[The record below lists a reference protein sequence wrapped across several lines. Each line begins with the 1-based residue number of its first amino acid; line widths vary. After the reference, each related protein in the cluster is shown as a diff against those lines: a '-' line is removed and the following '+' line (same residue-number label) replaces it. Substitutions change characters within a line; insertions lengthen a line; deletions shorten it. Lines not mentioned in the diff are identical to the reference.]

1 MKKILVIDDEVPVRK
16 VIARY
21 LEHGGFVVTGVGCAD
36 DAVAAVRRETFD
48 LVITDI
54 LLPDRNGI
62 DLIQELDRMVP
73 GLKSIAISG
82 GGQIPAGLYLE
93 SAENQGASRSLQ
105 KPFDRGQLL
114 EAVHALIG
122 EPVTTV

>member
-1 MKKILVIDDEVPVRK
+1 MKKILVIDDETPVRK

-21 LEHGGFVVTGVGCAD
+21 LEHDGYAVTGVGCAD
-36 DAVAAVRRETFD
+36 EAVAAVRSGSFD
-48 LVITDI
+48 LVVTDI

-62 DLIQELDRMVP
+62 DLLQELDRMVP

-82 GGQIPAGLYLE
+82 GGQIPADLYLE

-105 KPFDRGQLL
+105 KPFDRGRLL

-122 EPVTTV
+122 EPLPAA